1 MATML
6 DDTMATAKNLM
17 GTAKEGTEHAASS
30 VRSTVLDGVHAI
42 TSVASML
49 RSLGADDA
57 LGWVGLSRRRSP
69 LVSMAIFGA
78 GFAAGAGAGLLLA
91 PASGAD
97 LRRNLMKS
105 FMGLWSEAKDVAE
118 KVETKVETIEHQAE
132 DLAGKATDA
141 VKKAE
146 RKVEGKVVEGA
157 KSLEDSVKTRAAA
170 AVTAVK
176 DTLHDPKSM
185 MSPAS
190 DPAHETAETS
200 KGTRGGAGAGH
211 RAG

>member
-30 VRSTVLDGVHAI
+30 VRSSVLDGVHAI
-42 TSVASML
+42 TSVAGML
-49 RSLGADDA
+49 RSLGANDA

-69 LVSMAIFGA
+69 LMSMAIFGA

-118 KVETKVETIEHQAE
+118 KVETRVEDLEHQAE

-141 VKKAE
+141 VKKSE

-157 KSLEDSVKTRAAA
+157 KSLEDSVKTKAASA
-170 AVTAVK
+170 ASAVK

-190 DPAHETAETS
+190 DPAHETAETG
-200 KGTRGGAGAGH
+200 KRGGAGAGH

>member
-17 GTAKEGTEHAASS
+17 GTAKEGTEHAAST
-30 VRSTVLDGVHAI
+30 VRSTVLDGVHTI
-42 TSVASML
+42 SSVAAML

-105 FMGLWSEAKDVAE
+105 FKGLWSEAKDVAE
-118 KVETKVETIEHQAE
+118 KVETRVEKIEHQAE
-132 DLAGKATDA
+132 DLAGKAVDA
-141 VKKAE
+141 AKKAE
-146 RKVEGKVVEGA
+146 HKVENKVVEGA
-157 KSLEDSVKTRAAA
+157 KALEDSVKTRAAA
-170 AVTAVK
+170 GVSGVK
-176 DTLHDPKSM
+176 DLLHDPKSM

-190 DPAHETAETS
+190 DPAHESAETG
-200 KGTRGGAGAGH
+200 KPTRGAGAGH
-211 RAG
+211 RAS

>member
-6 DDTMATAKNLM
+6 GDTMATAKNLL
-17 GTAKEGTEHAASS
+17 GTAKEGTEHAAGAA
-30 VRSTVLDGVHAI
+30 RSTVMDGVHAI
-42 TSVASML
+42 TNVAAML

-105 FMGLWSEAKDVAE
+105 LMGLWGKVEDVAD
-118 KVETKVETIEHQAE
+118 KAETKVEKVEDQAE
-132 DLAGKATDA
+132 EMAGKAKDA

-146 RKVEGKVVEGA
+146 RKVE
-157 KSLEDSVKTRAAA
+157 DTVKTGAAS
-170 AVTAVK
+170 VVSAVK

-185 MSPAS
+185 VSPAS
-190 DPAHETAETS
+190 DPAHETAKAARST
-200 KGTRGGAGAGH
+200 TGH
-211 RAG
+211 RAS

>member
-17 GTAKEGTEHAASS
+17 GTAKEGTGQAASS

-42 TSVASML
+42 TGIATML

-78 GFAAGAGAGLLLA
+78 GFAAGAGAGLLFA

-105 FMGLWSEAKDVAE
+105 VMGLWSEAKDVAE

-132 DLAGKATDA
+132 DAAGKAADA

-157 KSLEDSVKTRAAA
+157 KSLEDMVKTRATA
-170 AVTAVK
+170 AVSAVK

-190 DPAHETAETS
+190 DPAHETAETG
-200 KGTRGGAGAGH
+200 KGTRGSTGAGH
-211 RAG
+211 RAS